1 MINVSNEFGQLM
13 QTRTDFKENAE
24 ITFAN
29 GTVLELKEKDFSISN
44 NSVVDASD
52 TNGIPLGVAVC
63 RSIQIELMNDDDRF
77 SGYDF
82 FGAVI
87 RLYLTFELSETV
99 EKIEYGKFTVLT
111 PETYGETVI
120 ITALDDMYKADKE
133 YSTSLLFPET
143 VKNILVDACDTIGI
157 YLGTTSFLN
166 DDFVVQSMP
175 EGITYRQLFGYIAMI
190 AGGNARIDTTGM
202 LKIISYDFSSLD
214 NIYNSVINGGSF
226 NPWNNPTHLNGG
238 TFNPWNTGDI
248 VDGGKFGDRNNFHLL
263 INWNNLKIDTDDVVI
278 TGVQTSYTDSD
289 NEEHTI
295 LYGTEGYILKVENP
309 LIEGQEHKAID
320 LIGNVMVGGKFR
332 QFSGDLISNP
342 TCEFMDAALI
352 FDRKGNFYIS
362 FLTDINFQFFG
373 FTTLKNSAEP
383 TLRNSATT
391 YSQATQTLVAA
402 RKLVNNEKTAR
413 ELAIAHL
420 ANDLANSSG
429 LFMTEETQPDGS
441 TVYYMHDKPTLAH
454 SMIVWKLTALAFGI
468 STDGGKTFP
477 YGFTV
482 DGTTITRLLYAEGIN
497 ADYINT
503 GEMSANRI
511 RGGTLTL
518 GGNNN
523 TNGKLSILNDAAE
536 TLGEW
541 DSQGFWTKSAD
552 YSKPEISYALEAF
565 PGCGDKKNK
574 IEIKIIG
581 AIGADSSNATPDGS
595 YFTSSSTTPEVHFE
609 LNEPDGRTEEG
620 CPYWLLSG
628 KFILGHVTMIST
640 QGTGY
645 LKRIICTRKT
655 KKRTITLF
663 DVDYSSSSPA
673 TGVLMDLRNNIIE
686 SSVWKIENN
695 NVYVNQRL
703 KGQSL
708 LLLSTTSTSS
718 TATMSVEDLTNFSQ
732 LSLVSEAV
740 SNGNIVNIAT
750 FPVSIFLE
758 TGVDGWLNNG
768 NSNYASMKPVI
779 ETVGDDE
786 IIDTESIY
794 FKTSNSSY
802 IAKLYGIV

>member
-63 RSIQIELMNDDDRF
+63 RSIEIELMNDDDRF

-175 EGITYRQLFGYIAMI
+175 EGITYRQLIGYIAMI

-238 TFNPWNTGDI
+238 TFNLWNTGDI

-278 TGVQTSYTDSD
+278 TGVQASYTDTN
-289 NEEHTI
+289 NEEHTV
-295 LYGTEGYILKVENP
+295 LFGTEGYILKVENP
-309 LIEGQEHKAID
+309 LIEGQEQNAIE

-352 FDRKGNFYIS
+352 FDRKNNFYIS

-383 TLRNSATT
+383 TLRNSAKT
-391 YSQATQTLVAA
+391 YSESVKTLIKAKNLINKE
-402 RKLVNNEKTAR
+402 RTAR
-413 ELAIAHL
+413 EKAVEQLAK
-420 ANDLANSSG
+420 DLQNSSG
-429 LFMTEETQPDGS
+429 LFMTQEKQSDGS
-441 TVYYMHDKPTLAH
+441 IIYYMHDKPTLSE
-454 SMIVWKLTALAFGI
+454 SMIVWKLTALAFAI
-468 STDGGKTFP
+468 STDGGKTYP

-497 ADYINT
+497 ADYINAGT
-503 GEMSANRI
+503 MTADRI
-511 RGGTLTL
+511 NGGTLRL

-523 TNGKLSILNDAAE
+523 INGEMEIYNQDGVKIGTVNKNGIIFANDNYQIELYGSGLYFFYDKQDGVFKKTMSFSPDSGIVTSNIIGKSINIPGVIVVSGTDLNLVSSGGKLSFFGSDGAYQNVIN
-536 TLGEW
+536 T
-541 DSQGFWTKSAD
+541 
-552 YSKPEISYALEAF
+552 IS
-565 PGCGDKKNK
+565 N
-574 IEIKIIG
+574 
-581 AIGADSSNATPDGS
+581 
-595 YFTSSSTTPEVHFE
+595 TSSATTATVANK
-609 LNEPDGRTEEG
+609 LNEVINALKSYG
-620 CPYWLLSG
+620 L
-628 KFILGHVTMIST
+628 IL
-640 QGTGY
+640 
-645 LKRIICTRKT
+645 
-655 KKRTITLF
+655 
-663 DVDYSSSSPA
+663 
-673 TGVLMDLRNNIIE
+673 
-686 SSVWKIENN
+686 
-695 NVYVNQRL
+695 
-703 KGQSL
+703 
-708 LLLSTTSTSS
+708 
-718 TATMSVEDLTNFSQ
+718 
-732 LSLVSEAV
+732 
-740 SNGNIVNIAT
+740 
-750 FPVSIFLE
+750 
-758 TGVDGWLNNG
+758 
-768 NSNYASMKPVI
+768 
-779 ETVGDDE
+779 
-786 IIDTESIY
+786 
-794 FKTSNSSY
+794 
-802 IAKLYGIV
+802 